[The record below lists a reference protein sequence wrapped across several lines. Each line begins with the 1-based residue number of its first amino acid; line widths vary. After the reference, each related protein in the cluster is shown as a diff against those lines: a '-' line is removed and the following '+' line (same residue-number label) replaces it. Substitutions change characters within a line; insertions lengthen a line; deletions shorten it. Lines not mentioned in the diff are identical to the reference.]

1 MKVANRREAIFK
13 AVLSGMTDV
22 AALCAHFGMSEATVR
37 RDLRALAD
45 ERRIVRTYG
54 GAAAAPVRMHEPEE
68 SLELRRESLREQKDA
83 IARAAVAHVDD
94 GDTIFLDGGTT
105 TEAMARF
112 LAGREGVRVVTN
124 NLLAVGTLA
133 ANKVPVTL
141 IGGDV
146 RPSSMSVLGPLAQL
160 ALSRVSVDKAFLG
173 ADGVVAGRGLC
184 EASAEQAWLK
194 ECIIRQSASVYVL
207 VTANKLDRASQQHWT
222 PLERA
227 WTLVTEA
234 RADDDALSEFRKH
247 PEITIESVH

>member
-54 GAAAAPVRMHEPEE
+54 GAAAPVRMHEPEE
-68 SLELRRESLREQKDA
+68 SLELRRESFREQKDA

-112 LAGREGVRVVTN
+112 RAGGDGVHVVTN
-124 NLLAVGTLA
+124 NLRAVGALA
-133 ANKVPVTL
+133 ANKGPDTL
-141 IGGDV
+141 PGGDV

-234 RADDDALSEFRKH
+234 AFDDDALAEFRKH
-247 PEITIESVH
+247 AEITIESVS